1 MKQPQPRSTAASDPR
16 SCRPN
21 EPRAGFLFA
30 LSAALLAAM
39 TAAAAP
45 TLQSWTPSAP
55 SPLLRTSLRASA
67 NELTPAS
74 EKLADFVARHYRVA
88 KESAR
93 EMVAAAFREGR
104 RNGVDPVLILA
115 VIAVESR
122 FNPIAESAQ
131 GAVGLMQIVPR
142 MHRDKADADG
152 AASFLPAHVNIAI
165 GARILK
171 DSIQRG
177 GGEAAGLQLYNGAS
191 DDATRAYANR
201 VLAERRRLEEALPRA
216 RNRA

>member
-1 MKQPQPRSTAASDPR
+1 MKQPRLQSNAASRLR
-16 SCRPN
+16 SWRRN
-21 EPRAGFLFA
+21 EPAGALLFA
-30 LSAALLAAM
+30 LSVALLAAV

-45 TLQSWTPSAP
+45 VFETWTPTPQAP
-55 SPLLRTSLRASA
+55 VLRASLRAGG

-104 RNGVDPVLILA
+104 RNDVDPMLILA

-142 MHRDKADADG
+142 LHKDKADASG

-171 DSIQRG
+171 ESIQRG

-201 VLAERRRLEEALPRA
+201 VQTERRRLEEALPRA